1 MNFKPAA
8 AVRLRTGSGWFGWQ
22 WLPAVWLWLRAKS
35 GLGRGCARICLGF
48 AALCPAAR
56 ISAADILVLQSHDS
70 APYRQTVQGFSV
82 ALAQRGLHASIET
95 RTVGD
100 EAVAAINEHLRAE
113 APQLLLALGTPAARA
128 TMAAGQTTPVV
139 AGLLLD
145 ADELRGKPRL
155 TGVGLDFPPA
165 LQWRWLRRLLPEVRH
180 IAVIYDPHRG
190 LPTFEALQQLAR
202 ADGIELVPAPAAAP
216 EDLPRLLK
224 ELPAQLD
231 ALWAVDGVAA
241 FNAVAVRE
249 LLLYS
254 FRNRTP
260 LIGLSEQWVK
270 AGAIYALDWD
280 YADLGAQAAE
290 LAWNILANGAAPSSL
305 PPQTPR
311 KVRVVYNGR
320 TLEHMKLSLPERW
333 LPEIS
338 EVAP

>member
-1 MNFKPAA
+1 MNSKTVSAA
-8 AVRLRTGSGWFGWQ
+8 RQWVVGGLSGWQ
-22 WLPAVWLWLRAKS
+22 RLPALWLRLRAKS
-35 GLGRGCARICLGF
+35 GLGRGCARICLGL
-48 AALCPAAR
+48 AALCPGAR
-56 ISAADILVLQSHDS
+56 ALAIDILVLQSHDS
-70 APYRQTVQGFSV
+70 APYRQTVQGFSA
-82 ALAQRGLHASIET
+82 ALTQRGLQANIET
-95 RTVGD
+95 RTVGGAGESGID
-100 EAVAAINEHLRAE
+100 SRPGGQE
-113 APQLLLALGTPAARA
+113 PQLLFALGTPATRA
-128 TMAAGQTTPVV
+128 ILAGGQSVPIV

-145 ADELRGKPRL
+145 SEDLRGKPRL

-165 LQWRWLRRLLPEVRH
+165 LQWRWLRRLLPDVRH

-190 LPTFEALQQLAR
+190 LSTFEALQQLAR
-202 ADGIELVPAPAAAP
+202 ADGVELVPAPAATP

-290 LAWNILANGAAPSSL
+290 LAWNILANGAAPASL
-305 PPQTPR
+305 PPQSPR